1 MRIIGEIPH
10 PHLKITVFKL
20 ENKFNV
26 AFETPSC
33 IQTFKIKQTSELE
46 RFEDI
51 KKLVND
57 EFISIV
63 NNRFGPM
70 TDQLNHALK
79 AALEDNDQ
87 EEFDIII

>member
-10 PHLKITVFKL
+10 PHLKITVFKM
-20 ENKFNV
+20 ENKFNI

-33 IQTFKIKQTSELE
+33 IQTFKIKQASGLE
-46 RFEDI
+46 HFEDI

-63 NNRFGPM
+63 DNRFGPM
-70 TDQLNHALK
+70 TLQLNHALK
-79 AALEDNDQ
+79 ATIENNDQ
-87 EEFDIII
+87 DEFDVII